1 MAYYFLFITLER
13 HFVALYI
20 GKLENSR
27 FRFFFVKNRLFLLFN
42 QKFDILYSIR
52 KYNQNREN
60 MKSRIITYLALYLS
74 NKFENLF
81 YSGGE
86 TTETSSDDEGPLQN
100 IPAAQP
106 QIQQPQR
113 RPRYVKI

>member
-1 MAYYFLFITLER
+1 
-13 HFVALYI
+13 
-20 GKLENSR
+20 
-27 FRFFFVKNRLFLLFN
+27 
-42 QKFDILYSIR
+42 
-52 KYNQNREN
+52 

-113 RPRYVKI
+113 RPRYVKIWISENWRVYIYFWSSNQCLVGSSS

>member
-1 MAYYFLFITLER
+1 M
-13 HFVALYI
+13 
-20 GKLENSR
+20 
-27 FRFFFVKNRLFLLFN
+27 
-42 QKFDILYSIR
+42 
-52 KYNQNREN
+52 
-60 MKSRIITYLALYLS
+60 YLS

-113 RPRYVKI
+113 RPRYAKRVNIYQVLFIIYVCKNLKIAI

>member
-1 MAYYFLFITLER
+1 MYMC
-13 HFVALYI
+13 
-20 GKLENSR
+20 
-27 FRFFFVKNRLFLLFN
+27 
-42 QKFDILYSIR
+42 
-52 KYNQNREN
+52 EN
-60 MKSRIITYLALYLS
+60 MKAKVLKSRVINYLALYLS
-74 NKFENLF
+74 NKYENLFF

-113 RPRYVKI
+113 RPRYAKRVDIY